1 MFKFQKYEFPK
12 LGYVKV
18 PRFKIGA
25 ESEIRLNLKSGYSSD
40 DLLKALINEKFLEKV
55 KTNVISKDKKED
67 YKKRLQFE
75 VAELSKLKFTDY
87 ILLVY
92 GVISFCKENG
102 IANGPGR
109 GSAAGSLVLYTLGVT
124 QVDPLKHDLLFERFV
139 SAARTDIKEIDND
152 IYISSASLP
161 DVDIDTQASKK
172 HLINEYLNSCFNN
185 QTCAICNF
193 STLQSKVLLK
203 DVLKTYKRFNE
214 DDAKLVSNLIETK
227 FGKVDSISDS
237 LNGRKDPST
246 GELEKNIEFSKWAA
260 QYQDVIDI
268 CLGLEQ
274 LIKNKS
280 VHASGILL
288 CNDKLSEIIPL
299 ELSSDK
305 KVVSCYDMG
314 DSAKYG
320 LKLDNL
326 GLKNLDVIVEAL
338 NGVDKK
344 ISDID
349 INDNCLYDYL
359 NNSDCYYG
367 VFQAEEGLGKNTLR
381 KIKPHKISDI
391 AASVALGRPGS
402 FKFIDQYC
410 KFKNDGE
417 KLEIEPRIADILEPT
432 GGAIIYQEQLI
443 KLAQVMAG
451 YSPKDADGLR
461 KIIGKKL
468 RDKMPEHKD
477 RFINGSVSNGYTKDL
492 ASKIWN
498 TFEASADYSFNKC
511 LSPDTSIDIGNGQSK
526 LMFEIKIGDD
536 ILSYNPDTDMNE
548 MVTVLDKIESERE
561 LYEVEME
568 NGIIVKASLD
578 HKFMAADKRMYPLSQ
593 IILENKEILCNI

>member
-227 FGKVDSISDS
+227 FGKVD
-237 LNGRKDPST
+237 
-246 GELEKNIEFSKWAA
+246 
-260 QYQDVIDI
+260 
-268 CLGLEQ
+268 
-274 LIKNKS
+274 
-280 VHASGILL
+280 
-288 CNDKLSEIIPL
+288 
-299 ELSSDK
+299 
-305 KVVSCYDMG
+305 
-314 DSAKYG
+314 
-320 LKLDNL
+320 
-326 GLKNLDVIVEAL
+326 
-338 NGVDKK
+338 
-344 ISDID
+344 
-349 INDNCLYDYL
+349 
-359 NNSDCYYG
+359 
-367 VFQAEEGLGKNTLR
+367 
-381 KIKPHKISDI
+381 
-391 AASVALGRPGS
+391 
-402 FKFIDQYC
+402 
-410 KFKNDGE
+410 
-417 KLEIEPRIADILEPT
+417 
-432 GGAIIYQEQLI
+432 
-443 KLAQVMAG
+443 
-451 YSPKDADGLR
+451 
-461 KIIGKKL
+461 
-468 RDKMPEHKD
+468 
-477 RFINGSVSNGYTKDL
+477 
-492 ASKIWN
+492 
-498 TFEASADYSFNKC
+498 
-511 LSPDTSIDIGNGQSK
+511 
-526 LMFEIKIGDD
+526 
-536 ILSYNPDTDMNE
+536 
-548 MVTVLDKIESERE
+548 
-561 LYEVEME
+561 
-568 NGIIVKASLD
+568 
-578 HKFMAADKRMYPLSQ
+578 
-593 IILENKEILCNI
+593 